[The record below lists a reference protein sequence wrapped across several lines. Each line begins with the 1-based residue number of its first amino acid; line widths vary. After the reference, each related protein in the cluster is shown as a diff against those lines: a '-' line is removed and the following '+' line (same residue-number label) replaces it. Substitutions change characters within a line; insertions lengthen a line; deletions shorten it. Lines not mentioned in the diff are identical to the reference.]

1 MVSVT
6 VIGSTRF
13 KKEIQEVQRKL
24 SLAGYYVNGMFVFS
38 HADNENLTT
47 EQVEK
52 LIQFKEHQIINS
64 DVVYVVNPGNDVK
77 IGELTA
83 KEVEFAKER
92 DKVILINGVL
102 QV

>member
-13 KKEIQEVQRKL
+13 KDEIQEVQKKL

-38 HADNENLTT
+38 HADNENLTDK
-47 EQVEK
+47 QMEK

-64 DVVYVVNPGNDVK
+64 DIVYVVNPGDGK
-77 IGELTA
+77 IGELTS
-83 KEVEFAKER
+83 KEIEFAKQR
-92 DKVILINGVL
+92 DKIILVNGVL
-102 QV
+102 EV